1 MTLVL
6 TRLKEF
12 QKPTHLHSH
21 LLFAT
26 AQTKPKKAKESAS
39 QRTQTVQQFS
49 ANLGGHSFGQT
60 EGQLVTAPTR
70 NWRFCA
76 LHESLSYI

>member
-6 TRLKEF
+6 TRPTAF

-21 LLFAT
+21 LLFCKT
-26 AQTKPKKAKESAS
+26 NPKKAKESAS

-60 EGQLVTAPTR
+60 EGQLVTAGLR
-70 NWRFCA
+70 NWRF
-76 LHESLSYI
+76 SG